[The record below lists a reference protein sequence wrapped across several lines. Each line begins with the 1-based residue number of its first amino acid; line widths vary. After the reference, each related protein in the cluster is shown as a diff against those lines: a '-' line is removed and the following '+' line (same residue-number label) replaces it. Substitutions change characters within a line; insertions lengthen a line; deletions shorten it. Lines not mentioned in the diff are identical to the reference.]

1 MVLPFFLCSE
11 SPVDVEVTW
20 RPFDNDLLDEGAE
33 ELPACVQV
41 GIAVDGIQDL
51 VQEFMRPF
59 RLQPLFL
66 VAGGFFLHAE
76 LLQAD
81 LQGCF
86 FLIERIQPIGNLV
99 DGQATLVEIEQAR
112 GVGVN
117 LIQSAHDGRFGLC
130 VLAALLLC
138 IGTAGCHNRVE
149 LLRIGGD
156 AADFIDDSLVKP
168 SNRIAR
174 IPAGWVEDHT
184 LVALGARVARVVWPV
199 GAMIPTPGV
208 IPLCD
213 ISGTAV
219 LAEEQAAEERARFE
233 RVRLRGGDPRAAV
246 QELLRPAERHHVN
259 QWLMLAFIDAAHPDD
274 IADIQAV

>member
-1 MVLPFFLCSE
+1 MVLPFFLRSE
-11 SPVDVEVTW
+11 SPVDVEGT
-20 RPFDNDLLDEGAE
+20 RCPLDDDLLDEGAE

-41 GIAVDGIQDL
+41 GIAVDSIQEL
-51 VQEFMRPF
+51 AHEFMGSF

-66 VAGGFFLHAE
+66 VADGFFLHAE

-86 FLIERIQPIGNLV
+86 FLVERIQPISNLV
-99 DGQATLVEIEQAR
+99 DGQAALVEIEQAR

-117 LIQSAHDGRFGLC
+117 LIEPAHDGRFGLC

-174 IPAGWVEDHT
+174 IPAGWVDDHA

-199 GAMIPTPGV
+199 GTMIPTAGV
-208 IPLCD
+208 VPLCD

-219 LAEEQAAEERARFE
+219 LAAEQAAEECARLE
-233 RVRLRGGDPRAAV
+233 WVRL
-246 QELLRPAERHHVN
+246 
-259 QWLMLAFIDAAHPDD
+259 
-274 IADIQAV
+274 

>member
-20 RPFDNDLLDEGAE
+20 RPLDDDLLDKGAE
-33 ELPACVQV
+33 ELPARVQV
-41 GIAVDGIQDL
+41 GIAVDGIQEL
-51 VQEFMRPF
+51 AHEFMRPF
-59 RLQPLFL
+59 RLQPFFL

-81 LQGCF
+81 LQGRF
-86 FLIERIQPIGNLV
+86 FLVERIQSIGNLV
-99 DGQATLVEIEQAR
+99 DGQAALVEIEQAR

-117 LIQSAHDGRFGLC
+117 LIEPAHDGRFGLGIPS
-130 VLAALLLC
+130 ALLLC
-138 IGTAGCHNRVE
+138 IGTARRYNRVE

-156 AADFIDDSLVKP
+156 AADFIDDFLVKP

-174 IPAGWVEDHT
+174 IPAGWVNDHA

-199 GAMIPTPGV
+199 GAMIPTAGV
-208 IPLCD
+208 VPLCD

-219 LAEEQAAEERARFE
+219 LAAEQAAEERARFE
-233 RVRLRGGDPRAAV
+233 RVRL
-246 QELLRPAERHHVN
+246 
-259 QWLMLAFIDAAHPDD
+259 
-274 IADIQAV
+274 